1 MSHHLVVIAAAVF
14 SVAGSVGA
22 ASANVGPSAAG
33 GGQTQIITPPKAST
47 LVAPNILPR
56 LLVTSLPTR

>member
-1 MSHHLVVIAAAVF
+1 MAHALVVIVAAGLAITCC
-14 SVAGSVGA
+14 AGSVS
-22 ASANVGPSAAG
+22 ASVAPSAAG
-33 GGQTQIITPPKAST
+33 AAPTPNMPPKAST

>member
-1 MSHHLVVIAAAVF
+1 MVNRLVVIAAALLSTMCV
-14 SVAGSVGA
+14 VGS
-22 ASANVGPSAAG
+22 ASANVGPSTIG
-33 GGQTQIITPPKAST
+33 GAPTQITPPKAAT